1 MIKYAIHCLVYLS
14 LLAFAAPTARAGT
27 CVPAFPLEHG
37 QPASW
42 QGADDAYSIPL
53 PGGRDV
59 WIFGDTLY
67 GPQRLVT
74 GNDPRMTH
82 SSIGISTCD
91 AKGRWHLKYFFK
103 RDEKGNL
110 ASFFVPREPT
120 HWYWAMDGFVAKG
133 NLWISLLCIKPASH
147 PEPWAMN
154 FETCGTD
161 LAKITNPGD
170 SPDRWKISYF
180 PLVKDGVKA
189 YPSASAVVH
198 GGYAYIFAL
207 YESGDR
213 PLLVTRIP
221 LGGLDDPQAH
231 LEYLAA
237 NGKWAPGFSPKDA
250 KVIMAKGA
258 TELSIRY
265 HPALKKWLAVLAG
278 PDFMSADVRLRTAP
292 SLTGPWTSGSVIYR
306 IPEML
311 PGPKHDKDV
320 FCYAGKEH
328 PELEQPGELL
338 FTYVCNTM
346 NVPKLMSQSDI
357 YFPKVV
363 SLPMPDLTNP

>member
-1 MIKYAIHCLVYLS
+1 MRRVLS
-14 LLAFAAPTARAGT
+14 LLAVVIFFGAATGNGWAGT
-27 CVPAFPLEHG
+27 CVPVFPLEHG
-37 QPASW
+37 QALSW
-42 QGADDAYSIPL
+42 QGADDAYSVPL
-53 PGGRDV
+53 PDGRDV

-67 GPQRLVT
+67 GPERYVK

-91 AKGRWHLKYFFK
+91 AAGQWHLKYYFK
-103 RDEKGNL
+103 RDKAGRPT
-110 ASFFVPREPT
+110 SFFVPREPS

-133 NLWISLLCIKPASH
+133 SLWITLLCIKPASH
-147 PEPWAMN
+147 PQMPAMN

-161 LAKITNPGD
+161 LARISNPEQA
-170 SPDRWKISYF
+170 PDRWKISYF
-180 PLVKDGVKA
+180 PLVADGVKA

-198 GGYAYIFAL
+198 DGYAYIFAL
-207 YESGDR
+207 YESGSR
-213 PLLVTRIP
+213 PLLATRIP
-221 LGGLDDPQAH
+221 LNGLNDPHKH

-237 NGKWAPGFSPKDA
+237 DGTWQPGFLPEKA
-250 KVIMAKGA
+250 KIVMEKGT

-265 HPALKKWLAVLAG
+265 HPAEKMWIAVLAG
-278 PDFMSADVRLRTAP
+278 PDFLSEKVVLRSAPD
-292 SLTGPWTSGSVIYR
+292 LTGPWTEGRVIYR

-311 PGPKHDKDV
+311 PGPQRDKDT

-328 PELEQPGELL
+328 PEFEHPGEVL

-346 NVPKLMSQSDI
+346 DVPKLVKETNV

-363 SLPMPDLTNP
+363 TVPMPALK

>member
-1 MIKYAIHCLVYLS
+1 MRCTVSCFVYLA
-14 LLAFAAPTARAGT
+14 LLVSAPGSAWAGA
-27 CVPAFPLEHG
+27 CLPVFPLEHG
-37 QPASW
+37 QPLSW

-53 PGGRDV
+53 PDGRDV

-67 GPQRLVT
+67 GPERLVK

-82 SSIGISTCD
+82 STIGISTCD
-91 AKGRWHLKYFFK
+91 ANGQWHLEYFFK
-103 RDEKGNL
+103 RDKKGQA
-110 ASFFVPREPT
+110 ASFFVPKEPD
-120 HWYWAMDGFVAKG
+120 HWYWAMDGFEARG
-133 NLWISLLCIKPASH
+133 SLWITLLCIKPASH
-147 PEPWAMN
+147 PQPWAMN

-161 LAKITNPGD
+161 LARIDNPGQA
-170 SPDRWKISYF
+170 PDHWRISYF

-198 GGYAYIFAL
+198 DGYAYIFAL

-213 PLLVTRIP
+213 PLLVTRLP
-221 LGGLDDPQAH
+221 LSGLGDPQEH

-237 NGKWAPGFSPKDA
+237 NGKWEPGFSPEKA
-250 KVIMAKGA
+250 KVIMEKGA

-265 HPALKKWLAVLAG
+265 HPELKKWIAVLVG
-278 PDFMSADVRLRTAP
+278 PEFMSADVRLRSAP
-292 SLTGPWTSGSVIYR
+292 TLTGPWTSGNVIYR

-311 PGPKHDKDV
+311 PGPKYDKDT

-328 PELEQPGELL
+328 PEFEHPGELL

-346 NVPKLMSQSDI
+346 NVPKLTSQTNI
-357 YFPKVV
+357 YFPQVV
-363 SLPMPDLTNP
+363 SLPMPDLTQP

>member
-1 MIKYAIHCLVYLS
+1 MQRTVISLFYLS
-14 LLAFAAPTARAGT
+14 LLIFTTATAWSST
-27 CVPAFPLEHG
+27 CEPVFPLEHG
-37 QPASW
+37 QLSSW

-53 PGGRDV
+53 PDGRDV

-67 GPQRLVT
+67 GPERLVK

-91 AKGRWHLKYFFK
+91 ANGQWHLKYYFK
-103 RDEKGNL
+103 HDEKGNP
-110 ASFFVPREPT
+110 ASFFVPEDPN
-120 HWYWAMDGFVAKG
+120 HWYWAMDGFVDKG
-133 NLWISLLCIKPASH
+133 NLWITLLCIKPASH
-147 PEPWAMN
+147 PQPWAMN

-161 LAKITNPGD
+161 LARIVNPGQD
-170 SPDRWKISYF
+170 PEHWKISYF
-180 PLVKDGVKA
+180 PLVGDGVKA
-189 YPSASAVVH
+189 YPSASAIVH
-198 GGYAYIFAL
+198 QGYAYIFAL
-207 YESGDR
+207 YESGSR
-213 PLLVTRIP
+213 PLLVTRIA
-221 LGGLDDPQAH
+221 LSGLTDPRAH

-237 NGKWAPGFSPKDA
+237 DGKWKPGFDPVKA
-250 KVIMAKGA
+250 KVVMEQGA

-265 HPALKKWLAVLAG
+265 HPELKQWIAVLAG
-278 PDFMSADVRLRTAP
+278 PAFLSPDVRLRTAP
-292 SLTGPWTSGSVIYR
+292 SLIGPWTSGRVIYS

-311 PGPKHDKDV
+311 PGPKHDKDT

-328 PELEQPGELL
+328 PELEQPGTVL

-346 NVPKLMSQSDI
+346 NVPKLMSDTDI